1 MALFEYDC
9 PKCGNEFEKIV
20 RPSQKQETACPKCG
34 STKVKRRM
42 SRIASRRGADSS
54 SGNSEAGASCS
65 SGFG

>member
-20 RPSQKQETACPKCG
+20 RPTQKQEVTCPKCG
-34 STKVKRRM
+34 SAKVKRRM
-42 SRIASRRGADSS
+42 SRIASSRATGTS
-54 SGNSEAGASCS
+54 SGGSDGGASCS